1 MQSNKEDFYKN
12 ATRKLL
18 KTLDDI
24 KISDAERH
32 QAKKLTMLLRN
43 AFKVPAI
50 KDAVFSDDLGDDWR
64 VFTYDSDGFCLTS
77 SFIFADIMNRQSGRN
92 DWQLMYIDEL
102 WTYGPHH
109 YLKHIP
115 SGTVFDL
122 TYDQYTHYGLT
133 VPYDIGGAIKG
144 TKYHQDKAAQ
154 LITAINKHLTQKE

>member
-1 MQSNKEDFYKN
+1 MHPDKENFYKN

-18 KTLDDI
+18 QTLDNMNL
-24 KISDAERH
+24 SDAERH
-32 QAKKLTMLLRN
+32 QAKKLTMLLRG

-50 KDAVFSDDLGDDWR
+50 KHAVFSDNLGNDWK

-77 SFIFADIMNRQSGRN
+77 SFIFANEMNKQSGRH
-92 DWQLMYIDEL
+92 DWQLMYINEL

-115 SGTVFDL
+115 TNTVFDL

-133 VPYDIGGAIKG
+133 IPYNIGGAIQDTGYHHVKG
-144 TKYHQDKAAQ
+144 A
-154 LITAINKHLTQKE
+154 LLMNAINNHFNQKE